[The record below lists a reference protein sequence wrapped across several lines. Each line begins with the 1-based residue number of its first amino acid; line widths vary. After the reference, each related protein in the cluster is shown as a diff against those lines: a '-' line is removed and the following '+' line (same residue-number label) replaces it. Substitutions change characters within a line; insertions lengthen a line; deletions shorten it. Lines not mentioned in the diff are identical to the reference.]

1 MTGVEDIRQVSDRY
15 VLGDGARPRYSQ
27 LLHGNFIGLG
37 PRRDEFVRQLIEDA
51 ARVTDEE
58 LGLMF
63 DEGNWRPMLTAA
75 WLVGVGRR
83 EVFRKRIGELLLESD
98 RVYAGQGYCYA
109 LARLGATA
117 DAAILATYLDR
128 YLRQLKSRY
137 DQEWALLALRRV
149 DAGLGTRYADQF
161 TWPGGLWHPWAAANH
176 AEKERS
182 RELITLAWSLI
193 DEAEQ
198 RLPGPDGSGG

>member
-1 MTGVEDIRQVSDRY
+1 MTGVEDIRQLSDRY
-15 VLGDGARPRYSQ
+15 VIGDGERPRYSQ

-37 PRRDEFVRQLIEDA
+37 TRRDGFVRQLIEDA

-58 LGLMF
+58 LGLMLE
-63 DEGNWRPMLTAA
+63 EGNWRPMLTAA

-83 EVFRKRIGELLLESD
+83 EVFRKRIGELLLESKL
-98 RVYAGQGYCYA
+98 VHAGQGYCYA

-176 AEKERS
+176 AEKEQS

-193 DEAEQ
+193 DEAERTTQ
-198 RLPGPDGSGG
+198 SPDGSGG